1 MTNEE
6 GQVVAILE
14 CTLLPVRV
22 MSSVACDQRVLPW
35 FVQPN
40 QQRCCDDDALYRQSR
55 RLLGNTQPFD
65 FLPWQ

>member
-6 GQVVAILE
+6 GQFVAILE

-22 MSSVACDQRVLPW
+22 MPSVACDQGVPPW

-40 QQRCCDDDALYRQSR
+40 QRRRCDTSR
-55 RLLGNTQPFD
+55 P
-65 FLPWQ
+65 

>member
-6 GQVVAILE
+6 RQVVAILA

-40 QQRCCDDDALYRQSR
+40 QQYRRDMSR
-55 RLLGNTQPFD
+55 L
-65 FLPWQ
+65 